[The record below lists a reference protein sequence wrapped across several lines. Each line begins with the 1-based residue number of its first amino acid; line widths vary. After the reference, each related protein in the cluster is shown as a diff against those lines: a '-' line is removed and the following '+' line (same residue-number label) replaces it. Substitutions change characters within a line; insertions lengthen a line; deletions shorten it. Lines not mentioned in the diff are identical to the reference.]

1 MATFKSIHNC
11 LLKIPAPLLPPA
23 SPHDPT
29 LTSKIASLQLHPTLE
44 TALHLLNLDLP
55 SAHFLA
61 RHMQSAPAFEGM
73 YLHGILHRI
82 EGDYDNS
89 RAWYSDVKES
99 EIYSNLW
106 GQGGQTWKAW
116 KEEHGNDGNRESLDN
131 GQKFLDAVQKFKEM
145 NGKGSEKEK
154 ASLERQSKEE
164 IDGVIEWCVNK
175 FGTSRMID
183 ASSAWVKPS
192 DEIKK
197 MGEDQ
202 VSGDSGK
209 RKF

>member
-1 MATFKSIHNC
+1 MATFKSIHTR

-29 LTSKIASLQLHPTLE
+29 LTSEIASLQLHPTLE
-44 TALHLLNLDLP
+44 TALHILNLDLP

-61 RHMQSAPAFEGM
+61 RHMQSTPAFEGM

-82 EGDYDNS
+82 EGDYDNA

-99 EIYSNLW
+99 EIYSRLW
-106 GQGGQTWKAW
+106 GRSGQTWKAW
-116 KEEHGNDGNRESLDN
+116 QEEHGNGGN
-131 GQKFLDAVQKFKEM
+131 FKETQ
-145 NGKGSEKEK
+145 GKEADKT
-154 ASLERQSKEE
+154 SLEEQSRKEL
-164 IDGVIEWCVNK
+164 DGVIEWCVNK
-175 FGTSRMID
+175 FVTGRMVD
-183 ASSAWVKPS
+183 ASSAWVKPNE
-192 DEIKK
+192 EIRK

-202 VSGDSGK
+202 VSGGSER

>member
-1 MATFKSIHNC
+1 MATFKSIHSR

-29 LTSKIASLQLHPTLE
+29 LTSEIASLQLHPTLE

-99 EIYSNLW
+99 EIYSKLW
-106 GQGGQTWKAW
+106 GKGGQTWKAW
-116 KEEHGNDGNRESLDN
+116 KEKHDNAGNRESLDN
-131 GQKFLDAVQKFKEM
+131 GQKFLDAVQKFKET

-154 ASLERQSKEE
+154 ASLEKQSKEE
-164 IDGVIEWCVNK
+164 LDGVIEWCVNK
-175 FGTSRMID
+175 FGTSKMID

-192 DEIKK
+192 DEIRK

-202 VSGDSGK
+202 VNGDSGR

>member
-1 MATFKSIHNC
+1 MATFKSIRTR
-11 LLKIPAPLLPPA
+11 LLKIAAPLLPPV

-29 LTSKIASLQLHPTLE
+29 LTSEIASLQLHPALE
-44 TALHLLNLDLP
+44 TALHILNLDLP

-82 EGDYDNS
+82 EGDYDNA

-99 EIYSNLW
+99 EIYSKLW
-106 GQGGQTWKAW
+106 GRGGQTWKAW
-116 KEEHGNDGNRESLDN
+116 QEEHGNGGDRKSLDD
-131 GQKFLDAVQKFKEM
+131 GQKFLDAVQKFKETQ
-145 NGKGSEKEK
+145 GKEADK
-154 ASLERQSKEE
+154 ASLEEQSRKEL
-164 IDGVIEWCVNK
+164 DGVIEWCVNK
-175 FGTSRMID
+175 FGTGRMVD
-183 ASSAWVKPS
+183 ASSAWVKHS
-192 DEIKK
+192 DELRK

-202 VSGDSGK
+202 VSGGSGR

>member
-1 MATFKSIHNC
+1 MATFKSIHTR

-29 LTSKIASLQLHPTLE
+29 LTSEIASLQLHPTLE
-44 TALHLLNLDLP
+44 TALHILNLDLP

-82 EGDYDNS
+82 EGDYDNA
-89 RAWYSDVKES
+89 RAWYSDVNES
-99 EIYSNLW
+99 EIYSKLW
-106 GQGGQTWKAW
+106 GRSGQTWKAW
-116 KEEHGNDGNRESLDN
+116 QKEHGNGGDRDSLDN
-131 GQKFLDAVQKFKEM
+131 GQKFLDAVQTFRETQGKEAD
-145 NGKGSEKEK
+145 K
-154 ASLERQSKEE
+154 ASLEEQSRTEL
-164 IDGVIEWCVNK
+164 DGVIEWCVDM
-175 FGTSRMID
+175 FGTGRMVD
-183 ASSAWVKPS
+183 ASSAWVKPNE
-192 DEIKK
+192 EIRK

-202 VSGDSGK
+202 VSGGSGR

>member
-1 MATFKSIHNC
+1 MATFKSLHTR

-29 LTSKIASLQLHPTLE
+29 LTSEIASLQLHPTLE

-55 SAHFLA
+55 SAHFLT

-82 EGDYDNS
+82 EGDYDNA

-99 EIYSNLW
+99 EVYSKLW
-106 GQGGQTWKAW
+106 GKGGQTWKAW
-116 KEEHGNDGNRESLDN
+116 QEEHKNGGGRESLDD
-131 GQKFLDAVQKFKEM
+131 GQRFLDAVQKFKETQ
-145 NGKGSEKEK
+145 GRGGDGDKE
-154 ASLERQSKEE
+154 SLEEKSRGEL
-164 IDGVIEWCVNK
+164 DGVIEWCVNK
-175 FGTSRMID
+175 FGTSKMVD
-183 ASSAWVKPS
+183 ASSAWVRPS
-192 DEIKK
+192 DGIKK

-202 VSGDSGK
+202 VSGDSGR